1 MEDNI
6 PKKRGRKPKSDEV
19 QTIKKKRGRKPTG
32 KIIEIGNLSNYS
44 KCIITHLPLTTVEIS
59 KIVGTNNNEKQPNT
73 NDKIVQSIHV
83 NMNDDNTKYC
93 SNCLSLEKQCSELKT
108 KLNDIKH
115 TSYHNNP
122 VDTGNHKQYL
132 CKLDLVNTDNLKW
145 GKKTDIACWW
155 CCNKFD
161 NLPLGLPEK
170 YLDSKFYVQG
180 CFCSFNCIQSYNLS
194 LNDNKIWDRFSLLN
208 YMKIKITNND
218 FTITTAPPR
227 QALKMFGGPLS
238 IDEFRKKCISLPL
251 PENLS
256 INTKEYN
263 YNLPPIIP
271 IYGLL
276 DELPVENKKNTNKLK
291 RNKPLL
297 SLNNNLLQM
306 MQ

>member
-6 PKKRGRKPKSDEV
+6 PKKRGRKPKTDEV

-32 KIIEIGNLSNYS
+32 KIIDIGNLSNYS

-59 KIVGTNNNEKQPNT
+59 KIVGLNNEKQPNT
-73 NDKIVQSIHV
+73 NDKIVSSINV
-83 NMNDDNTKYC
+83 SMNDENAKYC
-93 SNCLSLEKQCSELKT
+93 SNCQSLEKQCTELKI

-115 TSYHNNP
+115 NSYHNNQN
-122 VDTGNHKQYL
+122 DTENNKQYL

-155 CCNKFD
+155 CCNKF
-161 NLPLGLPEK
+161 NCLPLGLPEK
-170 YLDSKFYVQG
+170 YLDNKFYVHG
-180 CFCSFNCIQSYNLS
+180 CFCSFNCVQSYNLS

-218 FTITTAPPR
+218 FKITTAPPR

-238 IDEFRKKCISLPL
+238 IDEFRKKCVTLPL
-251 PENLS
+251 PDIITN
-256 INTKEYN
+256 NEYN
-263 YNLPPIIP
+263 YSLPPIIP
-271 IYGLL
+271 IYGVL
-276 DELPVENKKNTNKLK
+276 DELPVDNKKNIQKIK

-297 SLNNNLLQM
+297 SINNNLLQM
-306 MQ
+306 MK